1 MTDAAGAVRPVTF
14 RPKASLRMGLSLS
27 ISLVAAALLGWVM
40 TAPPVRAQFTPVQ
53 ILTLIFFLA
62 LLVGLALGIGLSYVR
77 ADGAGLRFR
86 NGIKTYDVPWSQI
99 RAFRYREG
107 DPWPFVLVRTEV
119 EQHPLLGIQRSDRGY
134 AEQCVA
140 ELRERLEAAYGRS
153 PDDVPSDPAAPDDP
167 LA

>member
-1 MTDAAGAVRPVTF
+1 MTDSADVVRPVTF
-14 RPKASLRMGLSLS
+14 RPRASLRMGLSLS
-27 ISLVAAALLGWVM
+27 ISLVAAALLGWVL
-40 TAPPVRAQFTPVQ
+40 TPASVRALFTPVQ

-77 ADGAGLRFR
+77 ADSAGLRFR
-86 NGIKTYDVPWSQI
+86 NGIKTYVVPWSEI
-99 RAFRYREG
+99 KAFRYREG

-119 EQHPLLGIQRSDRGY
+119 EQRPLLGIQRSDRGY

-140 ELRERLEAAYGRS
+140 DLRERLEAAYHHS
-153 PDDVPSDPAAPDDP
+153 PDDAPSDPAAPEDP